1 VGEGSEI
8 ITKSSPLS
16 VEALTA
22 KLVALA
28 EARGLKV
35 FDVIDQRAAA
45 EEIGLSLRPTT
56 LVLLGSPAAGT
67 PLMDAA
73 PMLALDLPLK
83 VLIWAEDEGAR
94 VSYLSPSALETR
106 YNLPKDLR
114 GRLDGLHALTDALVE
129 P

>member
-1 VGEGSEI
+1 MGGEAEI
-8 ITKSSPLS
+8 VTKSSRDS
-16 VEALTA
+16 VSALTE

-28 EARGLKV
+28 EARGLNV
-35 FDVIDQRAAA
+35 FCVIDQRAAA
-45 EEIGLSLRPTT
+45 EEAGLSLRPTT
-56 LVLLGSPAAGT
+56 LVLLGSPATGT

-83 VLIWAEDEGAR
+83 VLVWGEDDGAR

-106 YNLPKDLR
+106 YDVPPDLR
-114 GRLDGLHALTDALVE
+114 GRFDGLHALTDALVE